1 MTPEERERDA
11 RRAKWLDEVDDGL
24 AKYPISGGLYWSKR
38 FPVPD
43 TSGMSP
49 SQAEAVLEKWRAEVN
64 VMIAKGESPLSVPG
78 GGVPPAQPQVKPQ
91 APVA

>member
-1 MTPEERERDA
+1 MTAEEREKLERWAKRMAA
-11 RRAKWLDEVDDGL
+11 REAECESTLGGAVPYL
-24 AKYPISGGLYWSKR
+24 ARL